1 MLKYK
6 SIVRNVVMKTV
17 CNDSIVILK
26 LQAEPVSI
34 LIVQVDMP
42 KLEHE
47 DVKVEDLYGVVKEI
61 LKEVGERCHKQHD
74 NGRLKQCVWRLI
86 TSKHC

>member
-34 LIVQVDMP
+34 LIVQVDMR
-42 KLEHE
+42 KLEYE

-61 LKEVGERCHKQHD
+61 LKEVGESTIMGD
-74 NGRLKQCVWRLI
+74 WNSVFGD
-86 TSKHC
+86 